1 MMSADER
8 CGYLM
13 CTALFVFLRIVACI
27 WWPVTFAMAALWLA
41 SLFVAELRG
50 VEKNMFVSICAAL
63 CGVRA
68 RVVRVVRSV
77 MKIIEKPKKKWG
89 GDESECDVG
98 GECVGSSGHG
108 CKLVHQ
114 CIRRSFICDRHD
126 VLNGRGGGERIT
138 HHAPSGIK
146 SSRAEQAIIVETPT
160 VFTLRA
166 FTSDGRERGYRR
178 RREQRSL
185 PFPALL
191 VLLCLHA

>member
-13 CTALFVFLRIVACI
+13 CMALFVFLRIVACV
-27 WWPVTFAMAALWLA
+27 WWPVALAMAALCLA
-41 SLFVAELRG
+41 SLCIAGLRG
-50 VEKNMFVSICAAL
+50 VEMNVFISICTAL
-63 CGVRA
+63 CGVIM
-68 RVVRVVRSV
+68 RVLRVVRSV
-77 MKIIEKPKKKWG
+77 VKIIVKPKKKWG
-89 GDESECDVG
+89 GDE
-98 GECVGSSGHG
+98 GECAG
-108 CKLVHQ
+108 CKLVHE
-114 CIRRSFICDRHD
+114 CIRRNFIHD
-126 VLNGRGGGERIT
+126 VLNGRCGGERIT
-138 HHAPSGIK
+138 HHALSGIK
-146 SSRAEQAIIVETPT
+146 SSRAEQAVMVETPT